1 MADIFLS
8 YSREDQDRARMFADA
23 LSANGF
29 SVWWDVGLKPGE
41 AYDEVTEAALRGAK
55 AVVVLWSPRSAQSRW
70 VRAEAT
76 LGLRNKTLFP
86 CTIEACARPIMFE
99 LTQTPDLS
107 FWHGAV
113 DDPAWLSFVAD
124 LRRFIEGGGAI
135 SKAAGDGS
143 LAGPPASFSPSAFLS
158 GGRPN
163 FRLSVDRR
171 ALLIVGGGVAAAG
184 ALAFSVFRTIPV
196 KLAENGV
203 AVLPFRNLSGDPSQD
218 YLSLGLSSEIRSV
231 LARNSAL
238 RVVAQTSCEA
248 IKQRALGAAEM
259 AKALAVSY
267 ILDGNVRLA
276 DDRLHVAAELI
287 DGKTGFSRWSETFA
301 RPVAEMSTVQDAIA
315 GAVTAELAIDSA
327 PALSPERYGNT
338 RNAAAFDE
346 YLKGNDLYAAAL
358 DLKSDLEALA
368 YFDRAIE
375 RDPDFG
381 AAYAARAKSLT
392 SLGNTS
398 DSVEKARQY
407 YEAARSAALRAVE
420 IGPSSADAH
429 STLGYVLFQAQL
441 RVADA
446 RGPYERSY
454 ELGGGEAHV
463 LARYA
468 GFAAATRKFDA
479 AERAANRARELD
491 PLNATI
497 HRAAGF
503 VQYASGQYD
512 ASIAS
517 VERALS
523 LNEKLSDS
531 HARIGMAL
539 IALGRSAEALAAAA
553 KENSGMVRTPCIA
566 IAQHLLGDDAAA
578 KAALAELKDAYGDA
592 GLYQQ
597 AQILAGWGQ
606 ADEALAVLRHALELG
621 DSGLT
626 YAYIDPTLLPLRER
640 PEFQRLLKALGFI

>member
-1 MADIFLS
+1 
-8 YSREDQDRARMFADA
+8 MFADA
-23 LSANGF
+23 LSAHGF

-41 AYDEVTEAALRGAK
+41 AYDEVTEAALRNAK
-55 AVVVLWSPRSAQSRW
+55 AVVVLWSPRSVKSRW

-86 CTIEACARPIMFE
+86 CTIEACSRPIMFE
-99 LTQTPDLS
+99 LTQTTDLS
-107 FWHGAV
+107 AWSGAG
-113 DDPAWLSFVAD
+113 DDPVWLCFVAD
-124 LRRFIEGGGAI
+124 LKRFIEGGGAL
-135 SKAAGDGS
+135 SDDAGAS
-143 LAGPPASFSPSAFLS
+143 PAGRFPSSPSSLYKP
-158 GGRPN
+158 GGRERV
-163 FRLSVDRR
+163 RLSVDRR
-171 ALLIVGGGVAAAG
+171 TLLIAGGGMVAAG
-184 ALAFSVFRTIPV
+184 ALAVAVFRKTPS

-238 RVVAQTSCEA
+238 RVVAQASCEA

-259 AKALAVSY
+259 AKALAVSF

-276 DDRLHVAAELI
+276 ADRLHVAADLI
-287 DGKTGFSRWSETFA
+287 DGKTGFSKWSQSFT
-301 RPVAEMSTVQDAIA
+301 RPIGELSTVQDAIA
-315 GAVTAELAIDSA
+315 EAVTVELAIAGA
-327 PALSPERYGNT
+327 PALTPENYGNT
-338 RNAAAFDE
+338 RNAAAFNE

-358 DLKSDLEALA
+358 DLKSDLAALA

-375 RDPDFG
+375 RDPNFG

-398 DSVEKARQY
+398 DDVAKARQY
-407 YEAARSAALRAVE
+407 YESARSAARRAVE
-420 IGPSSADAH
+420 IGPSSADAF

-441 RVADA
+441 RVAEA
-446 RGPYERSY
+446 REPYERSY
-454 ELGGGEAHV
+454 ELGAGEAHV

-468 GFAAATRKFDA
+468 SYAAATRKFDV
-479 AERAANRARELD
+479 AERAVNRARELD

-497 HRAAGF
+497 HRAVGF

-512 ASIAS
+512 ASIGS

-539 IALGRSAEALAAAA
+539 IALDRPSEALVAAA
-553 KENSGMVRTPCIA
+553 KEKSGMVRTPCIA
-566 IAQHLLGDDAAA
+566 IAHHMLGDELAA
-578 KAALAELKDAYGDA
+578 KAAMAELKDAYGDA

-606 ADEALAVLRHALELG
+606 ADEALTVLQKALELG

-626 YAYIDPTLLPLRER
+626 YAFIDPTLLPLRKR
-640 PEFQRLLKALGFI
+640 PEFQHLLKSLGFV